1 MSKSIFNTMNFVS
14 NAKGVK
20 NCRKYI
26 AGYPNLKPVLFSL
39 SVTSSVA
46 GDYTLVYV
54 NGENFLPNG
63 DTYINFGPVT
73 NIPVNYYSSSNISF
87 VVPPINNI
95 KDNTTYN
102 VVAVNIYN
110 GGFGFAVKYPGIAS
124 VNYSNPLTYTIINSN
139 SQNLPPPDYGYGPFI
154 YPYPT
159 PYPNT
164 ESSSEADTFTY
175 ASKAYYD
182 EQLSVLFLNNEIIA
196 LDDVVTQ
203 VTTASNALLA
213 IQIAQTKITEA
224 INRNLNANL
233 FQVNLT
239 TAQQQYKTAIQRAN
253 LDINY
258 AQNEQVEVIALLKSA
273 ELNIQ
278 NANNSA
284 NMAVAE
290 AQASG
295 NAALSLAQTT
305 QNAASYL
312 IINTSGSLNDNIN
325 QFLENGLLATIE
337 TQINQFNRLSAAIN
351 IINSYTD
358 NIKNFINYLSVV
370 ETWTNTVVMDASA
383 AIIPLA
389 NG

>member
-1 MSKSIFNTMNFVS
+1 MMNLVS

-20 NCRKYI
+20 NCRKYV
-26 AGYPNLKPVLFSL
+26 AGYPNFKPVLFSL

-46 GDYTLVYV
+46 GVYTLVYI

-63 DTYINFGPVT
+63 DTYIHFGPVT

-95 KDNTTYN
+95 KDVMTYN

-110 GGFGFAVKYPGIAS
+110 GGYGFAVKYPGVAS
-124 VNYSNPLTYTIINSN
+124 VNYSNPLKYTVINSN

-154 YPYPT
+154 YPYPP
-159 PYPNT
+159 PYPNP

-175 ASKAYYD
+175 ASKAYYN
-182 EQLSVLFLNNEIIA
+182 EQLAILFLNNEIIA
-196 LDDVVTQ
+196 LQDVVTQ
-203 VTTASNALLA
+203 VKSATNALLA

-224 INRNLNANL
+224 INQNLNANL
-233 FQVNLT
+233 YQVNLT

-258 AQNEQVEVIALLKSA
+258 AQNEQIEVIAALQNA
-273 ELNIQ
+273 EVNIQ
-278 NANNSA
+278 NTNTTANLAVTQATTNGNSA
-284 NMAVAE
+284 IAIA
-290 AQASG
+290 
-295 NAALSLAQTT
+295 LAQTT
-305 QNAASYL
+305 QNEANFLS
-312 IINTSGSLNDNIN
+312 INTSGTLQNNIN
-325 QFLENGLLATIE
+325 QFLEDGLLANIQ
-337 TQINQFNRLSAAIN
+337 TQINQFNRTSSAIN
-351 IINSYTD
+351 IINSYID
-358 NIKNFINYLSVV
+358 NIKNFINYLTVV
-370 ETWTNTVVMDASA
+370 ETWTNAVIMDASA

>member
-1 MSKSIFNTMNFVS
+1 MYSNMINFVS
-14 NAKGVK
+14 KAKGVK

-26 AGYPNLKPVLFSL
+26 AGYPNFKPVLFSL

-46 GDYTLVYV
+46 GVYTLVYV

-73 NIPVNYYSSSNISF
+73 NITVNYYSSSNISF

-95 KDNTTYN
+95 KDVMTYN

-110 GGFGFAVKYPGIAS
+110 GGYGYAVKYPGVAS
-124 VNYSNPLTYTIINSN
+124 VNYSNPIKYTVINSN

-154 YPYPT
+154 YPYPS
-159 PYPNT
+159 PYPNS

-182 EQLSVLFLNNEIIA
+182 EQLTVIFLNNEIIA

-203 VTTASNALLA
+203 VITASNALLA

-224 INRNLNANL
+224 INQNLNSNL
-233 FQVNLT
+233 YQVNLT

-258 AQNEQVEVIALLKSA
+258 AQNEQVEVIAILKSV
-273 ELNIQ
+273 EVNIQ
-278 NANNSA
+278 NSNTSA
-284 NMAVAE
+284 NLAVT
-290 AQASG
+290 QALATG
-295 NAALSLAQTT
+295 NPALSQAQTT

-312 IINTSGSLNDNIN
+312 IINTSGTLNDKIN
-325 QFLENGLLATIE
+325 QFLENGLLATIQ

-351 IINSYTD
+351 SINSYID
-358 NIKNFINYLSVV
+358 NIKNFINYLTVV
-370 ETWTNTVVMDASA
+370 ETWTTAVVMDASA